1 MAEPPAGLQIRPLT
15 PDDDPAA
22 QIDLAERA
30 FGPIP
35 AAQRE
40 HRLLSLPG
48 HMASG
53 RNLGAFAGGQAAAS
67 ATFHDMRQW
76 WHGRQVPMAGV
87 AGVMVAPEYR
97 GRGVGRRLMTALL
110 DEMAARGYPLSALYP
125 ATVPLYR
132 SLGWELAGAR
142 DTVVIPARS
151 LLRLVPPGAVPPGTG
166 PPGTVPPGT
175 GTPRDDAA
183 PAPAAD
189 LRRAGPEDAA
199 AVVAVLGQVHEA
211 ARDCGPITRDP
222 AMVAEWLAD
231 RDIYAYL
238 AGDGFLAYQW
248 QHHDLFV
255 ACAEAVS
262 GETIRA
268 FWTHVGSHASIAE
281 KVYARTGPA
290 SAFWWLT
297 AERDADIAHRSRWML
312 RVVDAPAAIAA
323 RGFPEAV
330 SVHVVLHIDDH
341 TRPANSGLW
350 DLAVAGGTGTLSPLE
365 TLNLDAPVNPTSTTD
380 HTSATNPTST
390 IDPVSTTDLADPVST
405 AFTLGARG
413 LAALYA
419 GTPLCTLRQA
429 GLAAGGTSADDE
441 ALDAAFAATPFMLDA
456 F

>member
-1 MAEPPAGLQIRPLT
+1 MAEPPADLEIRPLT

-22 QIDLAERA
+22 QLDLAERA

-76 WHGRQVPMAGV
+76 WHGREVPMAGV

-110 DEMAARGYPLSALYP
+110 DEIAARGYPLSALYP

-151 LLRLVPPGAVPPGTG
+151 LLRLVPPDA
-166 PPGTVPPGT
+166 

-183 PAPAAD
+183 LAAD

-199 AVVAVLGQVHEA
+199 AVVAMLGRVHEA

-248 QHHDLFV
+248 QHHDLLV
-255 ACAEAVS
+255 ERAEAVS
-262 GETIRA
+262 AQTIRA

-312 RVVDAPAAIAA
+312 RVVDAPTAIAA
-323 RGFPEAV
+323 RGFPAATSLTV
-330 SVHVVLHIDDH
+330 PLRIADDA
-341 TRPANSGLW
+341 RPANSGRWQLT
-350 DLAVAGGTGTLSPLE
+350 VTGGAGTLDPLG
-365 TLNLDAPVNPTSTTD
+365 PG
-380 HTSATNPTST
+380 TSA
-390 IDPVSTTDLADPVST
+390 V
-405 AFTLGARG
+405 TLGSRG

-419 GTPLCTLRQA
+419 GTPLAALRQA
-429 GLAAGGTSADDE
+429 GLASGGTSADDV
-441 ALDAAFAATPFMLDA
+441 ALDAAFAASPFMLDA